1 MTTPTTPA
9 DTAGATLSPAML
21 TAIIWLAV
29 VLITGIPALE
39 QPVYELLQG
48 PDDHTRLAR
57 IRAFLDGAGWYADR
71 LPRIAPP
78 EGAVLHW
85 SRLPDLLPAGV
96 IAASAP
102 LIGDGAAAK
111 TAVIASPL
119 VLLAGLLAATFWA
132 VRSWLPG
139 QRAVAAPLLMVCL
152 PTVLEF
158 TPGSLD
164 HHTWMMLAAM
174 LGIGMVVRLAGD
186 ARDGVA
192 AGVGGIGL
200 GIGVAVTGETL
211 IALAAVC
218 AATGVL
224 WLRRGSTVVAALRR
238 FGTAL
243 ALTGLVLL
251 PVERPP
257 GALLAAP
264 CDRYGL
270 TYAAILVAVAAI
282 WWLAPLLVPASRA
295 RWPVRLAAGGAT
307 AAAVAVTLLVLFPHC
322 RGGPMSGVPAD
333 QWATWLGHAAGM
345 EPLWRK
351 TPDMM
356 ALLGIAPLA
365 GLTVAASAAWR
376 DRSARTLWLALLTLT
391 AVATIAMLTSTRS
404 GNLAN
409 LAAVLPV
416 AWLLTAALG
425 ACDRRWHGLR
435 RAGAAVAVTLA
446 VAASPVVVSTGLAR
460 TLGGTAADAPG
471 CDTRGIRDA
480 LASLPPAH
488 RTGVMAAPIF
498 TGPYILTASDHAV
511 LGAQYHRNVAGNRA
525 ATAILGAADAAA
537 ARRAVRRHG
546 VTHIAVC
553 TRTDPLAGPFG
564 RALGQ
569 GDVPAWLTPVS
580 ARAAGPFRIFAVND
594 WDG

>member
-1 MTTPTTPA
+1 MATPTNA
-9 DTAGATLSPAML
+9 DTAGGTLAPTTMVAL
-21 TAIIWLAV
+21 IWLAV
-29 VLITGIPALE
+29 VLITGVPALDS
-39 QPVYELLQG
+39 PVYDILTG

-57 IRAFLDGAGWYADR
+57 IQAFLEGAGWYDDR
-71 LPRIAPP
+71 LTRIDPP
-78 EGAVLHW
+78 TGAILHW

-96 IAASAP
+96 IAGLAP

-119 VLLAGLLAATFWA
+119 VLLAGFLAAGLWA
-132 VRSWLPG
+132 VRGWLAG
-139 QRAVAAPLLMVCL
+139 QRAVAAPLLLVCL

-158 TPGSLD
+158 TPGGLD
-164 HHTWMMLAAM
+164 HHTWMMLAAI
-174 LGIGMVVRLAGD
+174 LGMGMIVRLARDD
-186 ARDGVA
+186 APGHA
-192 AGVGGIGL
+192 AVIGGLGL
-200 GIGVAVTGETL
+200 GIGTAVTGETL

-224 WLRRGSTVVAALRR
+224 WLRRGRTMVPHLRR

-270 TYAAILVAVAAI
+270 TYAAILVGVAAI
-282 WWLAPLLVPASRA
+282 WWLAPLLVPGSRD
-295 RWPVRLAAGGAT
+295 RWPLRLAAGGA
-307 AAAVAVTLLVLFPHC
+307 AAAAIAVTLLVLFPHC
-322 RGGPMSGVPAD
+322 RGGPMSAVPAD
-333 QWATWLGHAAGM
+333 QWRTWLGHAAGM
-345 EPLWRK
+345 EPLWQK
-351 TPDMM
+351 TPAMI

-365 GLTVAASAAWR
+365 GLTVAGSAAGR
-376 DRSARTLWLALLTLT
+376 DRSARTLWLALLAISALATL
-391 AVATIAMLTSTRS
+391 AVLNAARA

-409 LAAVLPV
+409 LAAVLPL
-416 AWLLTAALG
+416 AWLLTAALA

-446 VAASPVVVSTGLAR
+446 VAAGPVVVSTGLAR
-460 TLGGTAADAPG
+460 ALGGTAVDAPG
-471 CDTRGIRDA
+471 CDTRRIRNA

-488 RTGVMAAPIF
+488 GSGLMAAPIF

-525 ATAILGAADAAA
+525 AVAVLGAADAAA
-537 ARRAVRRHG
+537 ARRAVQRHE

-553 TRTDPLAGPFG
+553 TKADPLAGRFG

-580 ARAAGPFRIFAVND
+580 GPDAGPFRIFGVND
-594 WDG
+594 WDE